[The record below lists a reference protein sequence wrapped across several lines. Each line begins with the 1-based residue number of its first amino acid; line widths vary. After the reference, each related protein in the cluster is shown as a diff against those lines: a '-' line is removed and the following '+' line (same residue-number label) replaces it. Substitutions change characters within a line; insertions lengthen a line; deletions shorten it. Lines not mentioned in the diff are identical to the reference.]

1 MESRVINQCAKNVL
15 KFLYTHKELPMY
27 SWEISANIGE
37 SSEEI
42 TEALNRL
49 QVNGLVMKPSEEL
62 FWITDDGVNYFE
74 SRQF

>member
-1 MESRVINQCAKNVL
+1 
-15 KFLYTHKELPMY
+15 MY